1 MMRASAAKRKLLCL
15 CPARLWKVV
24 NKLCETRWI
33 VPNGK
38 SDARKPSLPDEGIG
52 RRHVFEGVTRGKVKT
67 KSKAK

>member
-1 MMRASAAKRKLLCL
+1 
-15 CPARLWKVV
+15 
-24 NKLCETRWI
+24 

-52 RRHVFEGVTRGKVKT
+52 RLHVFEGVTRGKVKT